1 MGVVHGMVSR
11 EIRELGATLK
21 KLRAL
26 SQQEA
31 EEEEEEEQEQRRAPT
46 KKHKKSHHK

>member
-31 EEEEEEEQEQRRAPT
+31 EEEEEEQEQRRAPT